1 MKDLD
6 YYGITREDI
15 DSVFLQ
21 GSRKKILNHANG
33 LIAES
38 KRQMDNN
45 NCRFAALHLSIA
57 QLMIEYVND
66 EDSEDVYIQ
75 ELPVDE

>member
-6 YYGITREDI
+6 YYGITKEDI

-45 NCRFAALHLSIA
+45 NCRFAALHLSIV
-57 QLMIEYVND
+57 QMMIDSVND
-66 EDSEDVYIQ
+66 DSEDVYIQ